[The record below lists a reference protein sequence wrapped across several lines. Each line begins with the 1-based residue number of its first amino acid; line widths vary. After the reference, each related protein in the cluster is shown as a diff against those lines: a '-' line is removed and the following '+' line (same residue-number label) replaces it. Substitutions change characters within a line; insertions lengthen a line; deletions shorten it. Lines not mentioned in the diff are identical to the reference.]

1 MSTPGIM
8 KILTEIF
15 RDQGVNLHG
24 KTDRR
29 EAVRAVVLRDRTLLM
44 VYSPVN
50 GDYKF
55 PGGGVGKNE
64 KHHYALKREIQ
75 EECGM
80 NLIHILQGIGSII
93 ENAIPMKKTLD
104 VFKMTS
110 NYYLCEIDSEIFEQH
125 LDPYEERLGFQP
137 VLVDIDKAIQT
148 NQAVLR
154 SEIMR
159 PPQWTARE
167 VFMLE
172 YVKVHFL
179 SSTQLTAFPM
189 TENPPPGPRAPDQ

>member
-1 MSTPGIM
+1 M

-15 RDQGVNLHG
+15 RDPGVDIHG
-24 KTDRR
+24 KTDHR
-29 EAVRAVVLRDRTLLM
+29 AAFRAVVIREANILM

-55 PGGGVGKNE
+55 PGGGVEKNE
-64 KHHYALKREIQ
+64 NPELTLRREIA

-80 NLIHILQGIGSII
+80 KLVRILGEIGCII
-93 ENAIPMKKTLD
+93 EHAIPMKTTFD

-110 NYYLCEIDSEIFEQH
+110 NYYLCEIDSVIEAQH
-125 LDPYEERLGFQP
+125 LDAYEEDLGFQP
-137 VLVDIDKAIQT
+137 VWVDIDTAIQT
-148 NQAVLR
+148 NKAILR
-154 SEIMR
+154 TETKK

-172 YVKVHFL
+172 YIQTNF
-179 SSTQLTAFPM
+179 F
-189 TENPPPGPRAPDQ
+189 